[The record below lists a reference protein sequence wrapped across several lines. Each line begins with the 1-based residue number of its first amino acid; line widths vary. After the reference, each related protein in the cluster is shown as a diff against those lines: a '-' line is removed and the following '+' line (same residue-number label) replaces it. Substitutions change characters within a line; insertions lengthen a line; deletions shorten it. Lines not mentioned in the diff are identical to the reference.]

1 MPKQLVMDQSGHSEH
16 VFDKANKVELAEA
29 IKRFDELVGEKK
41 FSAAVRTGP
50 GELKKVTAFDPNAE
64 ETIFHPQLVGG

>member
-16 VFDKANKVELAEA
+16 VFDRADKVSLAEA
-29 IKRFDELVGEKK
+29 MQRFDELVNTKK
-41 FSAAVRTGP
+41 FAAAVRTGP

-64 ETIFHPQLVGG
+64 ETVFVPPLVGG